1 MGQPADRANDN
12 VVLVT
17 DYDYKL
23 KEKDNFKYI
32 FLELDQWEEQFKP
45 KKAIQDDTYIARYE
59 TYGED
64 LDFIKA
70 QPLNKIWTL
79 MVDEATDTMF
89 ITNGFRLVNRLGY
102 FITEEPW
109 SDDTIYLIED
119 ETVFMLKDV

>member
-32 FLELDQWEEQFKP
+32 FLELYKWEEQFKP
-45 KKAIQDDTYIARYE
+45 INRPKEGCLYE

-79 MVDEATDTMF
+79 MDDEATGIMF
-89 ITNGFRLVNRLGY
+89 ITNGFRLVNRLAY

-119 ETVFMLKDV
+119 V

>member
-1 MGQPADRANDN
+1 MGQPVDRANDN
-12 VVLVT
+12 VILVT

-32 FLELDQWEEQFKP
+32 FLEIDQWEKQFKP
-45 KKAIQDDTYIARYE
+45 KKAIQDDFYIAKYE

-79 MVDEATDTMF
+79 MEDEATGAMF
-89 ITNGFRLVNRLGY
+89 ITNGFRLVNRLAY

-109 SDDTIYLIED
+109 SDDTIYIIED
-119 ETVFMLKDV
+119 V